1 VIELLRKNFRRHHV
15 LTREECHLGR
25 VINIDSSGKERA
37 LLTRNVVIAI
47 QELMRQDKIDVK
59 TRDLAAF
66 ITLALQAIWK
76 TIDTSVEAWE
86 KRGYWLKADRFRME
100 WEWTNRL
107 GQRLHDG
114 VMNEDWDMIAQI
126 SVQVAEKLKSVKL
139 PKRLPKSEP
148 WDGAWEKLH
157 LIKREER

>member
-1 VIELLRKNFRRHHV
+1 VVELLRKNFRRHHV

-37 LLTRNVVIAI
+37 LLTRNVV
-47 QELMRQDKIDVK
+47 
-59 TRDLAAF
+59 
-66 ITLALQAIWK
+66 K

-114 VMNEDWDMIAQI
+114 VMNDDWDMIAQI